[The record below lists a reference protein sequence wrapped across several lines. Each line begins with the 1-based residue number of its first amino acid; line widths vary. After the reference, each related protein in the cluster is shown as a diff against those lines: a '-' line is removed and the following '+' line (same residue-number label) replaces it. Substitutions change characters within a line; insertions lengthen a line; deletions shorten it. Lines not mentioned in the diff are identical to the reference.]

1 MNAFFTIL
9 LTALRGAILI
19 SGLVVVMMMVFEV
32 LNVSTRGRLF
42 PVLAKSGTGQV
53 ILSGLLGA
61 VPGCVGGFAA
71 VSMYT
76 HRLVGFGAL
85 LAMLVATAGD
95 EAFLMLALF
104 PSKALPL
111 FLFLL
116 LLGIVAGLV
125 CNRVMGQR
133 GNSLPTRLEDTF
145 EVHQSDMPDLHRKGG
160 WKPYRLDWRRLVLVL
175 GILLFFWAYA
185 SGFLEGEHVPE
196 GAVGSVLP
204 LLVSERWVVWPVFF
218 LILPVLWW
226 IRRGDDHFVREH
238 LWEHI
243 VCRHLPAVFLWSF
256 GVLLV
261 VETALHFADVS
272 AWIGAHPLLM
282 LPLAI
287 GIGLIPQ
294 SGPHM
299 AFVTLYAAGIIPF
312 PVLLANTIVQDG
324 HAALPLLSE
333 SRSSFF
339 LAKGIKVLLAL
350 VIVGVWYLF
359 F

>member
-1 MNAFFTIL
+1 MNGFLSIL
-9 LTALRGAILI
+9 LVSLRGAVLI
-19 SGLVVVMMMVFEV
+19 SGLVVVMMMIFEV

-42 PVLAKSGTGQV
+42 PLLAKSPGGQV
-53 ILSGLLGA
+53 LLSAALGA

-71 VSMYT
+71 VSLYT

-125 CNRVMGQR
+125 CNRVMGPR
-133 GNSLPTRLEDTF
+133 GNRLPTRLEDTF
-145 EVHQSDMPDLHRKGG
+145 EVHRSDLPEIRRKEGG
-160 WKPYRLDWRRLVLVL
+160 KPFRFDWRRLVLLL
-175 GILLFFWAYA
+175 GVLLFLWAWA
-185 SGFLEGEHVPE
+185 SGFLEEEHTPE

-204 LLVSERWVVWPVFF
+204 LLASERWVVWPVFI

-226 IRRGDDHFVREH
+226 IRWGGDHFVREH

-272 AWIGAHPLLM
+272 AWIGSHPLLM

-287 GIGLIPQ
+287 LVGLIPQ

-299 AFVTLYAAGIIPF
+299 AFVTLYAAGVIPF
-312 PVLLANTIVQDG
+312 PVLLANSIVQDG

-333 SRSSFF
+333 SRSSFL